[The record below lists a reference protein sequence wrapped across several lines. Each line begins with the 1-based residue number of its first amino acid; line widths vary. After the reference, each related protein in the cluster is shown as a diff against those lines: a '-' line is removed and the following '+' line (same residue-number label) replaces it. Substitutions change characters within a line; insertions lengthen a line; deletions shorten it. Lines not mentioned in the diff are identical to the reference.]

1 MPRVKRNRDKV
12 EGQKLKMQEILDTL
26 NVQSSPPDETPSL
39 GKRVPHLT
47 PADSHNVART
57 SIPES
62 GAPLALFRR
71 SVQMTDCSCSLDPNI
86 PACGRLVR
94 RAFALHELPSL
105 IEVIFSSQDE
115 SDTIRRLLGGD
126 AQAFVDVMDEAC
138 STSTRHRET
147 VLMETDIDTFCRPG
161 TR

>member
-47 PADSHNVART
+47 PADSHNVAGT

-71 SVQMTDCSCSLDPNI
+71 SVQRLIAPALSTPTFQPADGWSDVHSL
-86 PACGRLVR
+86 CT
-94 RAFALHELPSL
+94 
-105 IEVIFSSQDE
+105 SSP
-115 SDTIRRLLGGD
+115 L
-126 AQAFVDVMDEAC
+126 
-138 STSTRHRET
+138 
-147 VLMETDIDTFCRPG
+147 
-161 TR
+161 